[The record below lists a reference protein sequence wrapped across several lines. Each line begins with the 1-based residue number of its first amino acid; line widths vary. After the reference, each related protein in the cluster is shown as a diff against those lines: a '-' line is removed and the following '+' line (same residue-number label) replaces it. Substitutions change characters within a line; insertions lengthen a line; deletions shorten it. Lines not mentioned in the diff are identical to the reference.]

1 MEEQASK
8 ERNEEEEFTRERER
22 EERNRVNLRE
32 RKREIEIDRDNTRC
46 RIIAK
51 KTISKEDLAFEPS
64 AKRFRRNCSVTEPRA
79 FKDAR

>member
-1 MEEQASK
+1 M
-8 ERNEEEEFTRERER
+8 
-22 EERNRVNLRE
+22 NLRE